1 MKKKT
6 GFKKTGYGLAV
17 FVFWAIMAFG
27 LNLDAQ
33 TAIDPMASAVAR
45 SIGYALGGQDD
56 AARSISQVEFASVQ
70 DQLTS
75 RINKGFYLSG
85 VAISHYN
92 TKGNKGSLKGMLI
105 HQDRYKRELFYNF
118 SADFNGL
125 DKADLTRVAIE
136 PIKSLKPMI
145 RLYIVSAEKVSMQD
159 LKNAT
164 FTRALEQVST
174 AARKLDGSV
183 PGDSQPVDYLA
194 VAFVMNQLAGDR
206 QVKLFMD
213 TEPGSFSG
221 RKTGQ
226 VIDKDGWQL
235 AVISEHFSCDQ
246 GPEYFFNIVT
256 GSLEN
261 PQIAGVY
268 STHSLGRRVQQALT
282 LRGYHPGPVDGRP
295 GKKTAQAVKAFQ
307 KDAGLDPDGRL
318 SASLLRLLMSPG
330 LDPAGMVVQRN
341 LAQLGYDIGTIDGVI
356 GPRSVAAIQDFQ
368 DQRKLRPQTVMNA
381 DLVCTTS
388 DALAVFALSSLKQ
401 DHLPKTDPE
410 PVTPEV
416 NRFENR
422 MWPNRAD
429 K

>member
-1 MKKKT
+1 
-6 GFKKTGYGLAV
+6 
-17 FVFWAIMAFG
+17 
-27 LNLDAQ
+27 
-33 TAIDPMASAVAR
+33 
-45 SIGYALGGQDD
+45 
-56 AARSISQVEFASVQ
+56 
-70 DQLTS
+70 
-75 RINKGFYLSG
+75 
-85 VAISHYN
+85 
-92 TKGNKGSLKGMLI
+92 
-105 HQDRYKRELFYNF
+105 
-118 SADFNGL
+118 
-125 DKADLTRVAIE
+125 
-136 PIKSLKPMI
+136 MI

-295 GKKTAQAVKAFQ
+295 GKKTTQAVKAFQ

-401 DHLPKTDPE
+401 DRLEKTDPE